1 MIYFTYNDLPSGIYS
16 SQVIDVCRFIRNE
29 QKQKIRLLALISIRD
44 FFKNK
49 RIIKRQLPD
58 AIVFPM
64 FPKHKN
70 WKWNVVL
77 VYLILL
83 FAGKQAVICR
93 GIFTTNMALKLRS
106 MNRITRVIFDGRGAY
121 KAEFE
126 EYLARVVNISDN
138 VSELE
143 KQAVVNS
150 DFRIAVSQ
158 KLVEFW
164 KNEYGYDSHDHVVI
178 PCTLSSGPVAMSSRV
193 ADLKA
198 KLNYTESDVLLV
210 YSGSTADWQSIE
222 YVDTFLFKH
231 LAGNRDLKVIL
242 LSKFR
247 IEELRSF
254 QQFPSRIIQK
264 WLSVDE
270 VKDYLSISDYGILIR
285 EYSVTNKVASP
296 TKFAEYLNAG
306 LKVIISPEIGDF
318 SAMVDKY
325 NLGYVYH
332 ENNDMLDLKKVSN
345 PEKNRMCE
353 FANVNY
359 TKINYIKEYR
369 QILKSDAV

>member
-1 MIYFTYNDLPSGIYS
+1 MLS
-16 SQVIDVCRFIRNE
+16 
-29 QKQKIRLLALISIRD
+29 
-44 FFKNK
+44 
-49 RIIKRQLPD
+49 
-58 AIVFPM
+58 
-64 FPKHKN
+64 
-70 WKWNVVL
+70 L

-247 IEELRSF
+247 IEE
-254 QQFPSRIIQK
+254 IK
-264 WLSVDE
+264 
-270 VKDYLSISDYGILIR
+270 
-285 EYSVTNKVASP
+285 
-296 TKFAEYLNAG
+296 
-306 LKVIISPEIGDF
+306 IIS
-318 SAMVDKY
+318 A
-325 NLGYVYH
+325 
-332 ENNDMLDLKKVSN
+332 VSQSHYS
-345 PEKNRMCE
+345 EMAEC
-353 FANVNY
+353 
-359 TKINYIKEYR
+359 
-369 QILKSDAV
+369 